1 MFLYRAVWDAISRT
15 LSSPH
20 VVSHYPCIDWTSV
33 SVEIFL
39 APDNDYKFPSFSQI
53 SVSVSFRCSFSGKH
67 AEDIFGELF
76 KEANTFYLRASSLQD
91 RIDRLAVKVTQL
103 DSTVEEG
110 ESDVR
115 GLIVH
120 CLFASSSCTSHF
132 ASYFPSSSSFYV
144 LSFATRH
151 QHEESVQEL
160 HHSGPAGGVQEQRA
174 HSCPRDV
181 QPERQASTAQ
191 HPLHLQVG
199 VVDARTLT
207 WHSGVVTTT
216 FYWINKLLFDQEL
229 LLFLPTQS
237 SNMDEEFNSEIISQ
251 PWMLVSQCWRLC
263 VDIIWVNKFLAK
275 KYLIVFDWAGLPGRR
290 DFVSQWDHPGWRK
303 DK

>member
-33 SVEIFL
+33 SVEIYL

-115 GLIVH
+115 GLIVY
-120 CLFASSSCTSHF
+120 LFHFVHSSLISPPLPPFMFSVSLQDINMRKAF
-132 ASYFPSSSSFYV
+132 KSSTTQDQQVVSKSSVPIPVREMYNLSDKPPPLNILSTYRSV
-144 LSFATRH
+144 LLMH
-151 QHEESVQEL
+151 
-160 HHSGPAGGVQEQRA
+160 A
-174 HSCPRDV
+174 HSLNI
-181 QPERQASTAQ
+181 TA
-191 HPLHLQVG
+191 V
-199 VVDARTLT
+199 
-207 WHSGVVTTT
+207 
-216 FYWINKLLFDQEL
+216 FYRINK
-229 LLFLPTQS
+229 
-237 SNMDEEFNSEIISQ
+237 SQ
-251 PWMLVSQCWRLC
+251 PWIVVSQFCRFS
-263 VDIIWVNKFLAK
+263 VDIIWVVKFLAK
-275 KYLIVFDWAGLPGRR
+275 NYLIVFDWAGLPGWG
-290 DFVSQWDHPGWRK
+290 DFLGPSWLKKRQIKLSKFEKVKKKKNSVK
-303 DK
+303 